1 MDIQKTYKS
10 TNGVLE
16 RNTAET
22 QNDIGYVM
30 KAIIL
35 AAGKNIRLK
44 SITNSPKSLL
54 KIGNYCF
61 LDRIVILC
69 KRYAIHQIVI
79 VVGYKAEE
87 IERHI
92 KENPEIFG
100 DILVKTIYNPD
111 YSSKNN
117 IFSFW
122 LAHREMNKPFILFNS
137 DVLFHEGIL
146 EILFK
151 NGVHSALTVDDRK
164 ILGQE
169 EMKVIM
175 DNKRLI
181 GDISKDINPSL
192 ASGEYIGVAKFFDGR
207 TVNNVL
213 SKCKL
218 LLDIGRTD
226 VFYEEVFR
234 LLSIE
239 EPSIYGVSTN
249 GLPWIEVDTPEDY
262 EKAKEEVYR
271 QITSTRKRFE
281 GRY

>member
-1 MDIQKTYKS
+1 MLKLYLRDSRQPFSVRI
-10 TNGVLE
+10 
-16 RNTAET
+16 
-22 QNDIGYVM
+22 M

-44 SITNSPKSLL
+44 SITDSPKSLL

-69 KRYAIHQIVI
+69 EQYAIRQMVI

-87 IERHI
+87 IEKYI
-92 KENPEIFG
+92 KEKGEIFG

-111 YSSKNN
+111 YVSKNN

-146 EILFK
+146 ELLLK
-151 NGVHSALTVDDRK
+151 NNVPSALMIDEK
-164 ILGQE
+164 KALGQE
-169 EMKVIM
+169 DMKVIM
-175 DNKRLI
+175 DKRLI
-181 GDISKDINPSL
+181 RDIRKNINPSL
-192 ASGEYIGVAKFFDGR
+192 ASGEYIGLAKFLDRR
-207 TVNNVL
+207 TVNNML

-218 LLDIGRTD
+218 LVDLGRTD
-226 VFYEEVFR
+226 VFYEEAFR

-262 EKAKEEVYR
+262 EKAREEVYPR
-271 QITSTRKRFE
+271 IISIRRFE

>member
-1 MDIQKTYKS
+1 MIM
-10 TNGVLE
+10 
-16 RNTAET
+16 R
-22 QNDIGYVM
+22 
-30 KAIIL
+30 AIVL

-54 KIGNYCF
+54 KIGKHCF

-69 KRYAIHQIVI
+69 KQYAIHQIVI

-87 IERHI
+87 VEKHI
-92 KENPEIFG
+92 KEKPEIFG

-111 YSSKNN
+111 YVSKNN

-137 DVLFHEGIL
+137 DVLFHKGIL
-146 EILFK
+146 ELLLK
-151 NGVHSALTVDDRK
+151 NNVPSALMIDDK
-164 ILGQE
+164 KALGQE
-169 EMKVIM
+169 DMKVIM
-175 DNKRLI
+175 DKRLI
-181 GDISKDINPSL
+181 RDIRKNINPSL
-192 ASGEYIGVAKFFDGR
+192 ASGEYIGLAKFLDQR
-207 TVNNVL
+207 TVNNIL

-218 LLDIGRTD
+218 LVDLGKTD
-226 VFYEEVFR
+226 VFYEETFR

-262 EKAKEEVYR
+262 EKAKEEVYP
-271 QITSTRKRFE
+271 QIISMRRLFE

>member
-1 MDIQKTYKS
+1 
-10 TNGVLE
+10 
-16 RNTAET
+16 
-22 QNDIGYVM
+22 M

-35 AAGKNIRLK
+35 AAGKNVRLK
-44 SITNSPKSLL
+44 SITDSPKSLL

-69 KRYAIHQIVI
+69 KQYTIRQMVI

-100 DILVKTIYNPD
+100 DIHIKTIYNPE
-111 YSSKNN
+111 YANKNN

-122 LAHREMNKPFILFNS
+122 LAHREMDKPFVLFNS
-137 DVLFHEGIL
+137 DVLFHEEIL
-146 EILFK
+146 ELLFE

-164 ILGQE
+164 TLGEE
-169 EMKVIM
+169 EMKVIV
-175 DNKRLI
+175 DDKRLI
-181 GDISKDINPSL
+181 RDISKNINLSL
-192 ASGEYIGVAKFFDGR
+192 ASGEYIGLAKFFDRG

-218 LLDIGRTD
+218 LVDLGRTD
-226 VFYEEVFR
+226 VFYEEAFR

-262 EKAKEEVYR
+262 EKAKGEVYC